1 MRLVLR
7 SSRLQHLIIAA
18 AAAAALSGCEGCQ
31 RKDKPYTPFGIAS
44 VAPPSAGASATGVAS
59 AAPDARAPTWS
70 KKMALVARPPAA
82 RWQLKERALAAPPG
96 RLIERGL
103 LHDFDAD
110 GKAEAL
116 VWTVPAEPKGS
127 PGQLYRIDADERAT
141 RLFSLPGF
149 VPSGPGCRLLPELA
163 VTGKA
168 TATLDVRAKCSVAM
182 LSRAPIRSLT
192 VLAPAR
198 SAPVVASLRI
208 IDPGPNQPLSVDVTT
223 QDRDADGRD
232 DLALRV
238 KVVHRKRTQSAQFI
252 WFDRASGVARDVSQ
266 PRSAFLSAAGRAR
279 WSSKRSK
286 HAANARLDVAA
297 LRRLMATTCA
307 EGGVPRVLTE
317 EGSPLSCGNLQLVLD
332 RAAAADVTAAL
343 TAKDVLGAF
352 AAYERAGWYLKA
364 PSDKTRTSLEKSL
377 HAAVDLQP
385 AERVATSVTAQVHQA
400 PGYLPLRYEP
410 PATLWVL
417 TDAGPRAVA
426 ADGSL
431 AAIDE
436 DGDGPAPW
444 PLELKRGDGATLTGV
459 AYACD
464 RPWVSLSFK
473 RQDGKLDTTSTQLLA
488 PRPGTCRPNATF
500 DAPSAVGLGVK
511 GGSVALLLGASR
523 VGASLSFADA
533 TLREQPKGAPR
544 SPSGKYLAVPTP
556 LGVLV
561 ASATSHRLWQLA
573 QPWPHALVG
582 CAVNDA
588 ASALACTDV
597 KGGVFLVNKK

>member
-1 MRLVLR
+1 MRLVLQ
-7 SSRLQHLIIAA
+7 SSRSKHLLLAA
-18 AAAAALSGCEGCQ
+18 AAAATLSGCEGCQ
-31 RKDKPYTPFGIAS
+31 RKDKPYTPFGVAS
-44 VAPPSAGASATGVAS
+44 VAPPSGDASAAAAGS
-59 AAPDARAPTWS
+59 AAPDARPPTWS

-82 RWQLKERALAAPPG
+82 RWRLGERALTAPPG

-103 LHDFDAD
+103 LHDFDTD

-116 VWTVPAEPKGS
+116 VWTVPAGPKGS
-127 PGQLYRIDADERAT
+127 PGELYRIDADEKPT
-141 RLFSLPGF
+141 RLFSLPSF
-149 VPSGPGCRLLPELA
+149 VPSGPGCTLLPELA

-168 TATLDVRAKCSVAM
+168 TATLDVRAKCSVAL
-182 LSRAPIRSLT
+182 LSRAPTRSLT

-198 SAPVVASLRI
+198 SVPVVTSLRI

-238 KVVHRKRTQSAQFI
+238 KVEHRKRTQSAQFI
-252 WFDRASGVARDVSQ
+252 WLDRASGVARDVSQ
-266 PRSAFLSAAGRAR
+266 PRSTFLSAAGRAR

-297 LRRLMATTCA
+297 LRRLMAITCA

-364 PSDKTRTSLEKSL
+364 PSDKTRTSLEKAL
-377 HAAVDLQP
+377 QAAVDLQP
-385 AERVATSVTAQVHQA
+385 AERVATTIKAQVRQS
-400 PGYLPLRYEP
+400 PGFLPLRYEP
-410 PATLWVL
+410 PSALWVL
-417 TDAGPRAVA
+417 TGGGPREVA
-426 ADGSL
+426 EDGSPKPT
-431 AAIDE
+431 DE
-436 DGDGPAPW
+436 DGGGTAPW

-473 RQDGKLDTTSTQLLA
+473 RPDGKLDTTATQLLA
-488 PRPGTCRPNATF
+488 PRPGTCRPNASF
-500 DAPSAVGLGVK
+500 DAPRAVGLGVK

-544 SPSGKYLAVPTP
+544 SPSGKYLAVPTA

-561 ASATSHRLWQLA
+561 VSATSHHLWQLA
-573 QPWPHALVG
+573 QPWDNPLLG
-582 CAVNDA
+582 CAVNDT

-597 KGGVFLVNKK
+597 QGGVFLLKKK